1 MSEQEFIEIL
11 APIRLKKQK
20 KATSFRERFRYAI
33 VESPFIWETT
43 EDMEFVLRD
52 GSKIT
57 VPAGFETDLCS
68 VPPILSGF
76 MRPYP
81 STVKAYILHDYLY
94 VNDIRRTE
102 MGDKANKKW
111 CDEEMLHQANL
122 INPNMKLDNKLRFL
136 AVKYFGKKVYERS
149 PNKEQ
154 NII

>member
-1 MSEQEFIEIL
+1 MSEQEFIEINVPL
-11 APIRLKKQK
+11 KLKHKKKAKNFKERLKY
-20 KATSFRERFRYAI
+20 TFS
-33 VESPFIWETT
+33 ESPYVWETL
-43 EDMEFVLRD
+43 EDLEFTLRD

-81 STVKAYILHDYLY
+81 STVKAYILHDFLY

>member
-1 MSEQEFIEIL
+1 MIEIDV
-11 APIRLKKQK
+11 PLKLKYKK
-20 KATSFRERFRYAI
+20 KAQNFKERFKYAI
-33 VESPFIWETT
+33 SESPYIWETLS
-43 EDMEFVLRD
+43 DMEFTLRD

-94 VNDIRRTE
+94 VNDIRRQE

-122 INPNMKLDNKLRFL
+122 INPQMKIDNKLRYL
-136 AVKYFGKKVYERS
+136 AVKYFGKKVYKRYAE
-149 PNKEQ
+149 
-154 NII
+154 